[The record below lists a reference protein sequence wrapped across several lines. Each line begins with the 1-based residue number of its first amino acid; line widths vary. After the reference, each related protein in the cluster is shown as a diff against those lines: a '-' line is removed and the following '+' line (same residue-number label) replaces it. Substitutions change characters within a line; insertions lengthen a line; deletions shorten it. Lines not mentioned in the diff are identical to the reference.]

1 MTHQAP
7 KLSIAAQAG
16 KPHLSAGQKKF
27 NALLKKIETQRQLL
41 EAWQNTTSRCQQ
53 RWNAD
58 FKPLLDE
65 FDQLDSE
72 MLHFLD
78 DASDRVKLSKND
90 RQTLQEIICGL
101 VTSLMGGE
109 HDETLKAIYNKHA
122 GSHFDVDRLEEAEH
136 FKTSFEETFGF
147 KMDDDVDL
155 DSLED
160 ITQYIFEK
168 QAEEAEQRT
177 RNAKPRKKSA
187 QQIHEEEE
195 HANASRSVREIY
207 RKLVSALHPDRE
219 TDAVE
224 RERKTVMMQRVNQA
238 YTDNNLL
245 ALLQLQLEIEQI
257 DQSHINT
264 IAEGQLKHYNRV
276 LINQLDD
283 LQHEVSELTLAFKR
297 QFNLPPSDH
306 ITPANV
312 ARKFPKKLRE
322 LRTEIQTLKEQR
334 EALEDPRAL
343 KIWLKEQRHVLDMEA
358 YLSAGMPD
366 DVFR

>member
-1 MTHQAP
+1 
-7 KLSIAAQAG
+7 
-16 KPHLSAGQKKF
+16 
-27 NALLKKIETQRQLL
+27 
-41 EAWQNTTSRCQQ
+41 
-53 RWNAD
+53 
-58 FKPLLDE
+58 
-65 FDQLDSE
+65 
-72 MLHFLD
+72 MLF
-78 DASDRVKLSKND
+78 
-90 RQTLQEIICGL
+90 
-101 VTSLMGGE
+101 
-109 HDETLKAIYNKHA
+109 
-122 GSHFDVDRLEEAEH
+122 
-136 FKTSFEETFGF
+136 
-147 KMDDDVDL
+147 
-155 DSLED
+155 
-160 ITQYIFEK
+160 
-168 QAEEAEQRT
+168 
-177 RNAKPRKKSA
+177 
-187 QQIHEEEE
+187 
-195 HANASRSVREIY
+195 RS
-207 RKLVSALHPDRE
+207 
-219 TDAVE
+219 
-224 RERKTVMMQRVNQA
+224 VNQA

>member
-1 MTHQAP
+1 MEFGYQPEQPHGHDREQSSGREQSAD
-7 KLSIAAQAG
+7 LSRDTIG
-16 KPHLSAGQKKF
+16 K
-27 NALLKKIETQRQLL
+27 L
-41 EAWQNTTSRCQQ
+41 EAFRFQPPQEEPIQKPEDSFPARRHPPLHELASADRTDEPSGSTELLPSKGFMEATRPLDCDLDHLQILDDELLSNTTIENSPPSP
-53 RWNAD
+53 
-58 FKPLLDE
+58 F
-65 FDQLDSE
+65 E
-72 MLHFLD
+72 M
-78 DASDRVKLSKND
+78 
-90 RQTLQEIICGL
+90 
-101 VTSLMGGE
+101 
-109 HDETLKAIYNKHA
+109 
-122 GSHFDVDRLEEAEH
+122 
-136 FKTSFEETFGF
+136 
-147 KMDDDVDL
+147 DDVDL

-187 QQIHEEEE
+187 QQIREEEE

-257 DQSHINT
+257 DHSHINS

-276 LINQLDD
+276 LINQLDE

-297 QFNLPPSDH
+297 QFNLPPGDN

-312 ARKFPKKLRE
+312 TRKFPKKLRE

-343 KIWLKEQRHVLDMEA
+343 KSWLKEQRHVLDMEA
-358 YLSAGMPD
+358 YLSGGMPD
-366 DVFR
+366 DFIR